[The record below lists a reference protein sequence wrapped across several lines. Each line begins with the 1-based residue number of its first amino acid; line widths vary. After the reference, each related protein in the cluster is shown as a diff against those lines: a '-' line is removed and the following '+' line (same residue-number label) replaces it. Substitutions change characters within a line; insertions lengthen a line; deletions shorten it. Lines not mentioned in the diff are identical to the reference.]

1 MSKMASHKAFGHQ
14 QHKLWSKEGSEVKLP
29 IWLPTTKC
37 RESTHPGVC
46 RLSATH
52 CWKAL
57 KESYKFASDLVSI
70 RGQNKKLQ
78 TPKVPRVQTETVS
91 GLHFGSPRK
100 KCHSN
105 ASAAESHREYYMGE
119 GGGFPRVWA
128 VVSQMN
134 PRLPVACPSTK
145 GALECRLE
153 WVNSLSLFLVQ
164 SQSFST
170 PPYPF

>member
-1 MSKMASHKAFGHQ
+1 MKRRCPKWPRISH
-14 QHKLWSKEGSEVKLP
+14 LD
-29 IWLPTTKC
+29 IN
-37 RESTHPGVC
+37 STSYDRKKGRKSNCQFDSRPLNVENRPDPGVC
-46 RLSATH
+46 RSSATH

-105 ASAAESHREYYMGE
+105 ASATESHREYYMGE

-153 WVNSLSLFLVQ
+153 
-164 SQSFST
+164 
-170 PPYPF
+170 